1 MYDLR
6 QDPHE
11 KRNVAADP
19 AYEKIKQDLVRR
31 MWRFACREQ
40 DTAINSYITVSLAP
54 FGPAEA
60 FRGRGT
66 ACRAPTENSDAD
78 TPPCA

>member
-1 MYDLR
+1 
-6 QDPHE
+6 
-11 KRNVAADP
+11 
-19 AYEKIKQDLVRR
+19 
-31 MWRFACREQ
+31 MWRFAWREQ

-60 FRGRGT
+60 FRGSGT
-66 ACRAPTENSDAD
+66 ACRAPAENSEAD